1 MGTYL
6 KYRFIQKLTSKGQ
19 FKLMVRLEGL
29 EPPRTGRQILSL
41 VRLPIPPQPP
51 FNMEATSRFEL
62 EMKELQSS
70 ALPLGYVAIL
80 LIF

>member
-1 MGTYL
+1 
-6 KYRFIQKLTSKGQ
+6 
-19 FKLMVRLEGL
+19 MVRLEGL

-41 VRLPIPPQPP
+41 VRLPIPPQPH

-80 LIF
+80 LIFWFSGVSNGIRTHGLQSHNLAL